1 MHQHGWRDR
10 PMIGTR
16 ARMGATCGG
25 NANRNHRIQ
34 ADEERN
40 IATRVEA
47 EAAERDQLTRC
58 GFSTEEI
65 VDLLEF
71 VEGIIEVIDPRA
83 VLALRKSWICSGS
96 DAGTKA

>member
-1 MHQHGWRDR
+1 M
-10 PMIGTR
+10 
-16 ARMGATCGG
+16 
-25 NANRNHRIQ
+25 NHRIQ

-65 VDLLEF
+65 VDLLWLRRWYQSGGSNRIPLVRHWEF
-71 VEGIIEVIDPRA
+71 LKRLVR
-83 VLALRKSWICSGS
+83 SGRL
-96 DAGTKA
+96 DV